1 MHMKHGGPAAF
12 GSPYRLVSSAI
23 IPRPIAWISS
33 TSEAGVDNLAPF
45 SFNNVVAYEPPIL
58 MVAPVG
64 TGEDR
69 KDTAQNI
76 LDRGEYVHNLVTDD
90 LAEDMNASSADL
102 ESDQSEF
109 EHAELT
115 QAESEV
121 VDVPRVEEAHLSM
134 EMELYETMDVG
145 SSTMILGEVVYS
157 HVDEDYLT
165 DEGKIDATNID
176 ATGRLAGG
184 YYSRTRDRFHMERPY
199 R

>member
-1 MHMKHGGPAAF
+1 MKHGGPAAF
-12 GSPYRLVSSAI
+12 GSPYRLISSAI

-33 TSEAGVDNLAPF
+33 SSEDGVDNLAPF
-45 SFNNVVAYEPPIL
+45 SFNNVVSYEPPIL

-64 TGEDR
+64 TGNDL

-76 LDRGEYVHNLVTDD
+76 LDTGEYVHNLVTDD
-90 LAEDMNASSADL
+90 VAEEMNASSADL
-102 ESDQSEF
+102 EADQSEF
-109 EHAELT
+109 EHAGVT
-115 QAESEV
+115 RAESKV

-134 EMELYETMDVG
+134 ELELYDYMEVG
-145 SSTMILGEVVYS
+145 SSTMILGEVVHS
-157 HVDEDYLT
+157 HVDEEYLT

-184 YYSRTRDRFHMERPY
+184 YYCRSRDRFHMERPY